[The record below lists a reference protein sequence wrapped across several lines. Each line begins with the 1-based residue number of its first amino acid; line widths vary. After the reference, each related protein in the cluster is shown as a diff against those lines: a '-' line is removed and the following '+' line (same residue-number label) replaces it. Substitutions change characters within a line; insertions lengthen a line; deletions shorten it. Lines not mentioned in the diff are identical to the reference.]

1 MTTSNNS
8 NTGGMSASSIKIYA
22 RPKKGGEGG
31 EEGDVTPPL
40 PPLPPLSGDGDRPES
55 NAAFMAALFPDIRKG
70 ERSAVCSKWGD
81 PTTGPWPAAD
91 AAKVEQACQP
101 TANNYFNCST
111 FQLDAEGALKATK
124 DSFGQYCV
132 LVLDDV
138 GTKVAL
144 DAVAALLS
152 TYIIKTSPG
161 NFQYGYRLAEP
172 LEDESSVTALQKSV
186 VAAGLCDAGAMGV
199 ARWVRLPF
207 AINGKPKYDDNG
219 RPFQCRMTHWSPDTC
234 YTVDELK
241 NGLGLQS
248 VTTSEKRPTPSRS
261 VPAAGPVDL
270 SYEVFRPA
278 AAENPMVTAL
288 KAKGLYKRDLG
299 GGKHDM
305 TCPWVHEHTDQ
316 LDSGTAYFE
325 PSAANPIGG
334 FKCQHGHCAER
345 RIGKL
350 REKLDVD
357 DAAARNKPEIR
368 YVQGAIDQVV
378 KASEYVL
385 STTGSIFQ
393 AGGVIV
399 NLRRAGN
406 DCRSEPAN
414 IAELTMSLAAC
425 CSFEVFD
432 RRANEWRR
440 SDPPERVVRT
450 LTGAAYYSFLP
461 QLNGIARQPYYR
473 PGDGTL
479 VTASGY
485 DSKSG
490 FYGAFEDGQVKL
502 GDPTR
507 EAAQEALSI
516 LTGLVS
522 EFVFET
528 PTDRAAALAAIVT
541 ATVRPC
547 LPVAPAF
554 LTTAPESGSGKSYL
568 NSVIVPFAGGEP
580 ARGSFPLANEE
591 ANKSVLAH
599 LLSSAA
605 CIEYDDMVCNFKP
618 HAILNRVLTSES
630 ITDRVLGFSKTAT
643 VSTRTFIIASGIN
656 VAPERDMNRRVIT
669 IRLASVP
676 TDRIGRTFTGRPAEF
691 VRENRMKMVSA
702 VLTIIEAWKAAGS
715 PKSDVRPIA
724 SYGNEWADHCRHP
737 LMWLGLPDP
746 AQSLF
751 DQVEDDS
758 DGEQLH
764 ALLHA
769 WCSTFGMS
777 AVAVRKVVKKVVDD
791 PEGKLA
797 EALEELPIWDG
808 QKVNRSKL
816 GWYLSKHAKRIVGGL
831 RFVEDRADGR
841 RGWRVEKVAKGVPET
856 PPSPPLPHLSGS
868 S

>member
-1 MTTSNNS
+1 MNNS
-8 NTGGMSASSIKIYA
+8 TSSLPGGVSASSIKIPA
-22 RPKKGGEGG
+22 RPEKGGEGG
-31 EEGDVTPPL
+31 EGGDAAPPSPPL
-40 PPLPPLSGDGDRPES
+40 VPPSDDRDWPES
-55 NAAFMAALFPDIRKG
+55 NAAFIAALFPDVREG
-70 ERSAVCSKWGD
+70 ERPAVCSKWGD
-81 PTTGPWPAAD
+81 PTEGGWVAIDTANVDQSCP
-91 AAKVEQACQP
+91 P
-101 TANNYFNCST
+101 TANNYYNCST
-111 FQLDAEGALKATK
+111 FRQDAGEGFKATK
-124 DSFGQYCV
+124 ANFGQYRV

-138 GTKVAL
+138 GTKVPL
-144 DAVAALLS
+144 DAVPGLIP
-152 TYIIKTSPG
+152 TYIIETSPD
-161 NFQYGYRLAEP
+161 NFQYGYGLAEP

-186 VAAGLCDAGAMGV
+186 IAAGLCDAGAMGV
-199 ARWVRLPF
+199 ARWARLPF

-248 VTTSEKRPTPSRS
+248 VTTSQKGPTASKPI
-261 VPAAGPVDL
+261 PARQPIDL

-288 KAKGLYKRDLG
+288 KAKGLYKSNLG
-299 GGKHDM
+299 GGKHDI

-316 LDSGTAYFE
+316 LDSGSAYFE
-325 PSAANPIGG
+325 PSAANPTGG

-350 REKLDVD
+350 REEMDVD
-357 DAAARNKPEIR
+357 DQTARNKPEIR

-378 KASEYVL
+378 KAREYVL
-385 STTGSIFQ
+385 SATGNVFQ

-399 NLRRAGN
+399 NLRRSGT

-414 IAELTMSLAAC
+414 IAELTMALAA
-425 CSFEVFD
+425 SSTFQVYN
-432 RRANEWRR
+432 RREKEWRP
-440 SDPPERVVRT
+440 SDPPERIVRT
-450 LTGAAYYSFLP
+450 LMGAARYNFLP
-461 QLNGIARQPYYR
+461 PLNGIARQPYYR

-479 VTASGY
+479 VMESGY
-485 DSKSG
+485 DTKSG
-490 FYGAFEDGQVKL
+490 IFGAFDDDGVKL
-502 GDPTR
+502 G
-507 EAAQEALSI
+507 ELSSEGAKAALSK
-516 LTGLVS
+516 LTGLLA
-522 EFVFET
+522 EFDFET
-528 PTDRAAALAAIVT
+528 PTDLSAALSAMFT
-541 ATVRPC
+541 ATVRPY

-580 ARGSFPLANEE
+580 ARASFPLTADE
-591 ANKSVLAH
+591 ATKSFLAH
-599 LLSSAA
+599 LLSSPA

-618 HAILNRVLTSES
+618 HAILNRGLTSES
-630 ITDRVLGFSKTAT
+630 ITDRILSVSKTAT

-676 TDRIGRTFTGRPAEF
+676 TDRIGRTFTGNPAEL
-691 VRENRMKMVSA
+691 VREKRMEFISA
-702 VLTIIEAWKAAGS
+702 VLTIIEAWKAAGR

-724 SYGNEWADHCRHP
+724 SYGDEWADHCRHP
-737 LMWLGLPDP
+737 LIWLGQPDP

-758 DGEQLH
+758 DGETLQ
-764 ALLHA
+764 ALLRV
-769 WCSTFGMS
+769 WYREFGLG
-777 AVAVRKVVKKVVDD
+777 AVTVRKVVQKAFDD
-791 PEGKLA
+791 PHGTLA
-797 EALEELPIWDG
+797 EALEDLPIWDG

-831 RFVEDRADGR
+831 RLVEDRADGR
-841 RGWRVEKVAKGVPET
+841 RGWRVEMVVKVVPET
-856 PPSPPLPHLSGS
+856 PPLSGS